1 MDAKAD
7 LLSMTIEELENL
19 MAEMG
24 EQKFRAKQIFQWTN
38 KGIKDIDA
46 MTNLSKDLRE
56 KLKERAYINR
66 LEVIKKFVSKIDGT
80 INVTNIREIAFIE
93 ANKNN

>member
-1 MDAKAD
+1 V
-7 LLSMTIEELENL
+7 
-19 MAEMG
+19 
-24 EQKFRAKQIFQWTN
+24 TN

-66 LEVIKKFVSKIDGT
+66 LEVIKKLFRK
-80 INVTNIREIAFIE
+80 
-93 ANKNN
+93 

>member
-66 LEVIKKFVSKIDGT
+66 LEVIKKFVSK
-80 INVTNIREIAFIE
+80 
-93 ANKNN
+93 

>member
-24 EQKFRAKQIFQWTN
+24 EQKFRAKQIFS
-38 KGIKDIDA
+38 GPIK
-46 MTNLSKDLRE
+46 E
-56 KLKERAYINR
+56 LKI
-66 LEVIKKFVSKIDGT
+66 LMP
-80 INVTNIREIAFIE
+80 
-93 ANKNN
+93 